1 MSNRTLNLNT
11 YTVEDIKK
19 DMTCIFDSD
28 YNGDNGNEYWK
39 LDEDAQKDGEIITKT
54 EKLGYETEA
63 DRFIDE
69 IYDEEADDVTNIE
82 AILEKVKE
90 CWGDQAS
97 QFQYSVTPVGY
108 DNNEYAIAVAMLN

>member
-1 MSNRTLNLNT
+1 MSNRTLNLST

-19 DMTCIFDSD
+19 DMVCIFDSD
-28 YNGDNGNEYWK
+28 YNGDNGDEYWE
-39 LDEDAQKDGEIITKT
+39 LDDEATKDGEIITIA

-82 AILEKVKE
+82 AILEKVGD
-90 CWGDQAS
+90 CWGSQAS
-97 QFQYSVTPVGY
+97 QFTYTVTPVGY
-108 DNNEYAIAVAMLN
+108 DNNEYAIAIAMLN